1 MSDAIQTLRAIE
13 AISSLDL
20 ADQMALALRN
30 VGNILDAEARYAAY
44 FRANVDLIN
53 TTKKEQDA
61 ADEAALS
68 IELMLR
74 RAGHQ

>member
-1 MSDAIQTLRAIE
+1 MSDAIITIQAIN
-13 AISSLDL
+13 AISGPEL

-74 RAGHQ
+74 KAGHQ

>member
-1 MSDAIQTLRAIE
+1 MSDAIQTIGAID
-13 AISSLDL
+13 AISLPDL
-20 ADQMALALRN
+20 TDQMALALRN